1 MAAGFALAEDALGSS
16 SRHRAAGP
24 RPINIGL
31 VNNMPDAAL
40 VATEAQFQSLI
51 ARAAA
56 GREVR
61 LRLFS
66 LPGVPRSAA
75 AQAAM
80 RRRYISTDSL
90 PATPVDA
97 LTDWAEC
104 NTVSTVFSCL
114 AAHAA
119 VLHLDGLVRQPLAE
133 KCSGVYAVDATT
145 HPLAPY
151 RDASILV
158 PHSRLNGL
166 DEKTLDQLGYQ
177 VLTRSDEIGVDS
189 FVRDRNSL
197 FLFLQGH
204 PEYAADSLALE
215 YRRDVRRYL
224 LGERPVHP
232 GLPTGYFAPE
242 AERSLAAL
250 AVESVR
256 TRDLSTLTEC
266 ARILRA
272 HPPAAVWG
280 ESTERLYRNWLALI
294 AARVGARA
302 VA

>member
-1 MAAGFALAEDALGSS
+1 
-16 SRHRAAGP
+16 
-24 RPINIGL
+24 
-31 VNNMPDAAL
+31 L

-90 PATPVDA
+90 PATPVDALIITGAEPLAGDLRDEPFWAELAA

>member
-97 LTDWAEC
+97 LIITGAEPLAGDLRDEPFWAELAALTDWAEC

-166 DEKTLDQLGYQ
+166 DEKTLDP
-177 VLTRSDEIGVDS
+177 
-189 FVRDRNSL
+189 F
-197 FLFLQGH
+197 
-204 PEYAADSLALE
+204 
-215 YRRDVRRYL
+215 
-224 LGERPVHP
+224 
-232 GLPTGYFAPE
+232 
-242 AERSLAAL
+242 
-250 AVESVR
+250 
-256 TRDLSTLTEC
+256 
-266 ARILRA
+266 
-272 HPPAAVWG
+272 
-280 ESTERLYRNWLALI
+280 
-294 AARVGARA
+294 
-302 VA
+302 